1 MIEFKGTKIRK
12 EERARA
18 REYTAGQVFQEAC
31 YFGGVAL
38 GLRNS

>member
-12 EERARA
+12 GERARA
-18 REYTAGQVFQEAC
+18 REYTAGWVFREAC